1 MNKTKNSMKNTNI
14 ISALKNAL
22 EGIWY
27 AIKNERNIRIQIV
40 IAIIA
45 IIACIYFKVTKFEAI
60 SVIFSIAL
68 VLLGE
73 MCNTA
78 IENTVDLY
86 TNEINPKAKIAKDV
100 AAGAV
105 LIPAINAIVIAII
118 VFGDKIVEMF

>member
-1 MNKTKNSMKNTNI
+1 MNKTSNSMKNTNI
-14 ISALKNAL
+14 ISAMKYAL
-22 EGIWY
+22 EGIWF

-45 IIACIYFKVTKFEAI
+45 IVACIYFKVTKIEAI
-60 SVIFSIAL
+60 FVIFSITL

-78 IENTVDLY
+78 IENLVDLC
-86 TNEINPKAKIAKDV
+86 TEEFHPKAKIAKDV

-105 LIPAINAIVIAII
+105 LIPAINAIVVGFVVFFDRII
-118 VFGDKIVEMF
+118 QMF